1 MKVKSWSKLILSILL
16 AQSAGIIG
24 TFFTISAIPTWYAFL
39 NKPMFSPPNWIFG
52 PVWTILYTII
62 GISFYKIWINYKRGN
77 SWAIKFFLFHLFL
90 NSIWSIIFFGMK
102 NLSLAF
108 FEIVVM
114 WLTAIYMVIKFKKI
128 DKWASYLLIP
138 YVLWISFASILNFSV
153 WRLNLNQNKIDV
165 FAEDLTS
172 KKAFDDYI
180 FAQDNYRASLSALNL
195 KKDSYQKNPTL
206 SLKEEAR
213 VTLYDFL
220 NKRNDYK
227 RTYLTLIRT
236 RIVETSGLTK
246 DEKET
251 VYTKIDPEVV
261 WYEERKNQLKTS
273 DSLEDLLNKSNE
285 EDLKYSKD
293 TLPIIYFSLSH
304 VSLSSTVELKNS
316 QIVIYNKLKSEA
328 NDLVKL
334 GRADSSLFDRWFKD
348 IDAELAKVNEIEAK
362 TRVET
367 QKIFSAENYSI
378 SKSYEKVV
386 SILSPVKSNLLQ
398 LNNFISELEQTISEK
413 R

>member
-1 MKVKSWSKLILSILL
+1 MLRMKGL
-16 AQSAGIIG
+16 
-24 TFFTISAIPTWYAFL
+24 
-39 NKPMFSPPNWIFG
+39 
-52 PVWTILYTII
+52 
-62 GISFYKIWINYKRGN
+62 
-77 SWAIKFFLFHLFL
+77 
-90 NSIWSIIFFGMK
+90 
-102 NLSLAF
+102 
-108 FEIVVM
+108 E
-114 WLTAIYMVIKFKKI
+114 
-128 DKWASYLLIP
+128 
-138 YVLWISFASILNFSV
+138 SV
-153 WRLNLNQNKIDV
+153 
-165 FAEDLTS
+165 S
-172 KKAFDDYI
+172 
-180 FAQDNYRASLSALNL
+180 
-195 KKDSYQKNPTL
+195 
-206 SLKEEAR
+206 
-213 VTLYDFL
+213 
-220 NKRNDYK
+220 
-227 RTYLTLIRT
+227 
-236 RIVETSGLTK
+236 
-246 DEKET
+246 
-251 VYTKIDPEVV
+251 TKIDPEVV

-293 TLPIIYFSLSH
+293 TLPIIYFAISH

-378 SKSYEKVV
+378 NKSYEEVV